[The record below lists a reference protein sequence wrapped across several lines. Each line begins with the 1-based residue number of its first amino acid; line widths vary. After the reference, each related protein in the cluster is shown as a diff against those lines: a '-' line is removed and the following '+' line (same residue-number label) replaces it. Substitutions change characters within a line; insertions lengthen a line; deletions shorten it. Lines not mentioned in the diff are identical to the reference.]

1 MCIQSKLKI
10 VIVSLIVFPFFSLS
24 LGAQETLKILFLG
37 DSLSAGYGIAKEQAF
52 PSLVGNALVQDGI
65 QVKIMNAGVSGTT
78 TAGALQRLRWY
89 LRAKPDIL
97 FLALGGNDGL
107 RGLPTDQMKKNLSS
121 AIELALQNNM
131 VVVLG
136 GMTLP
141 RNYGTEYV
149 HNFEQVYVE
158 LAQEY
163 PLILIPF
170 LLEKVGGNRRLNLP
184 DGIHPT
190 EEGHQ
195 IIAQHVLPFMKQAVA
210 QKSF

>member
-1 MCIQSKLKI
+1 MCIKSQLKI
-10 VIVSLIVFPFFSLS
+10 IIASLLVFPIFSLS
-24 LGAQETLKILFLG
+24 LEAQEKLKILFLG

-52 PSLVGNALVQDGI
+52 PSLVGNALAQDDL
-65 QVKIMNAGVSGTT
+65 QVKIINAGVSGTT
-78 TAGALQRLRWY
+78 TAGAVQRLRWY

-121 AIELALQNNM
+121 AIKLALQNNM

-158 LAQEY
+158 LAKEH

-195 IIAQHVLPFMKQAVA
+195 IIAQHVLPFIKEAVA